1 MTSKYV
7 SFPVTETI
15 ELRELSDIRGAVDM
29 MIESYAFHAKAESF
43 SYRILL
49 PRGEKLTAKAKR
61 LGVSLQGE
69 FLLALRRRKLAPR
82 VRELRYL
89 HDENHYGWLLASPQV
104 FDNFDNAA

>member
-15 ELRELSDIRGAVDM
+15 DLHELSEIRGAVDRM
-29 MIESYAFHAKAESF
+29 VESYAFHAKAESF

-49 PRGEKLTAKAKR
+49 PRGEKLTGRAKR
-61 LGVSLQGE
+61 LGISLQGE
-69 FLLALRRRKLAPR
+69 FLLALRRKKISPK

-89 HDENHYGWLLASPQV
+89 HDETHYGWLLASPQV
-104 FDNFDNAA
+104 FDHFENTA

>member
-1 MTSKYV
+1 MTSKYA

-15 ELRELSDIRGAVDM
+15 ELRELSEIRGAVDRM
-29 MIESYAFHAKAESF
+29 VESYSFHSKAESF

-49 PRGEKLTAKAKR
+49 PRGEKLTGKAKR

-69 FLLALRRRKLAPR
+69 FLLALRRRKFSPK

-89 HDENHYGWLLASPQV
+89 HDEDHYGWLLASPKM
-104 FDNFDNAA
+104 FEHFDNAT

>member
-1 MTSKYV
+1 MTSPYV

-15 ELRELSDIRGAVDM
+15 ELRELSDLRRVVDKM
-29 MIESYAFHAKAESF
+29 VESYERQVADSSF

-49 PRGEKLTAKAKR
+49 PRGEKATGKAKR

-69 FLLALRRRKLAPR
+69 FLLALRRKKLSPQ

-89 HDENHYGWLLASPQV
+89 HDENHYGWLLASPKI
-104 FDNFDNAA
+104 FENFEKKA

>member
-1 MTSKYV
+1 MTSPYV

-15 ELRELSDIRGAVDM
+15 ELRELADIRSAVDKM
-29 MIESYAFHAKAESF
+29 VESYELQMADSSF

-49 PRGEKLTAKAKR
+49 PRGEKVTSKAKR

-69 FLLALRRRKLAPR
+69 FLLALRKKKLHPE

-89 HDENHYGWLLASPQV
+89 HDENHYGWLLASPKI
-104 FDNFDNAA
+104 FERFENKA

>member
-1 MTSKYV
+1 MTSPYV

-15 ELRELSDIRGAVDM
+15 ELRELSDLRRAVDKM
-29 MIESYAFHAKAESF
+29 VESYERQFADSSF

-49 PRGEKLTAKAKR
+49 PRGEKVTGKAKR

-69 FLLALRRRKLAPR
+69 FLLALRRKKLSPQ

-89 HDENHYGWLLASPQV
+89 HDENHYGWLLASPQI
-104 FDNFDNAA
+104 FEQFEKKA